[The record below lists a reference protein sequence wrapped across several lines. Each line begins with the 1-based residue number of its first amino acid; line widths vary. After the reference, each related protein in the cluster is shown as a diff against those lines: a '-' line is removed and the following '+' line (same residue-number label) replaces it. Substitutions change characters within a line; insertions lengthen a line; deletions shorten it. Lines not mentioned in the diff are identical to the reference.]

1 VKLSS
6 KSKLEGKI
14 ALITGGNS
22 GIGLANSEEPTL
34 ASVWHSVAGSFISD
48 ELLKWP
54 ADLFALTD
62 VILERL
68 EVYRFVLSPASNT
81 QWPPTRIPNW
91 LKAAK
96 HVRGGGVHGDAAR

>member
-54 ADLFALTD
+54 ADVRSYGCDPRTLGSVSLCI
-62 VILERL
+62 V
-68 EVYRFVLSPASNT
+68 ST
-81 QWPPTRIPNW
+81 Q
-91 LKAAK
+91 
-96 HVRGGGVHGDAAR
+96 